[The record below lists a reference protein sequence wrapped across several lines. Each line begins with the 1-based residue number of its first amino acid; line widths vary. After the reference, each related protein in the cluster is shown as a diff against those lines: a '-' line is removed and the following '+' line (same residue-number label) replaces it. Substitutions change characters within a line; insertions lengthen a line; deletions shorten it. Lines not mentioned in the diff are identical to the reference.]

1 VSDELQPRPRTA
13 EEWKAIGR
21 VMARTKA
28 LGRQQRESFVVGV
41 GCVPML
47 LASPLLAVLWGLVR
61 LQG

>member
-1 VSDELQPRPRTA
+1 
-13 EEWKAIGR
+13 
-21 VMARTKA
+21 MARTKA

-47 LASPLLAVLWGLVR
+47 LAGPLLAVLWGLVK